1 MKKGRFY
8 NRLFLNLGLAF
19 GIALCGFNVLAQEK
33 GTNNIAFEQQ
43 VELSDRE
50 RIKTTCQENCACFNN
65 VVDYRLSD
73 EQAYLFA
80 IFMEQLKTRPET
92 NILEF
97 MDEKEARAIQSIFAC
112 QKSQLKIKIFKVKET
127 KNDVKVIKNRY

>member
-1 MKKGRFY
+1 M
-8 NRLFLNLGLAF
+8 
-19 GIALCGFNVLAQEK
+19 
-33 GTNNIAFEQQ
+33 
-43 VELSDRE
+43 
-50 RIKTTCQENCACFNN
+50 
-65 VVDYRLSD
+65 SD

-97 MDEKEARAIQSIFAC
+97 MDEKEARAIQSIFAIC
-112 QKSQLKIKIFKVKET
+112 MSKEPVKNIFKVKET

>member
-1 MKKGRFY
+1 MKKDRFY
-8 NRLFLNLGLAF
+8 KGLFLNFGLLV
-19 GIALCGFNVLAQEK
+19 GMMLCALSASAQEK
-33 GTNNIAFEQQ
+33 TANNIAFEQQ

-73 EQAYLFA
+73 EQAYLFS
-80 IFMEQLKTRPET
+80 IFMEQLKVRPET

-97 MDEKEARAIQSIFAC
+97 MDEKEARAIQSIFAIC
-112 QKSQLKIKIFKVKET
+112 MPKAPVKNKT
-127 KNDVKVIKNRY
+127 LQSKGDKK

>member
-50 RIKTTCQENCACFNN
+50 RIKATCQENCACFNN

-97 MDEKEARAIQSIFAC
+97 MDEKEARAIQSIFAIC
-112 QKSQLKIKIFKVKET
+112 MSKEPVKN
-127 KNDVKVIKNRY
+127 KNLQSKGDKK